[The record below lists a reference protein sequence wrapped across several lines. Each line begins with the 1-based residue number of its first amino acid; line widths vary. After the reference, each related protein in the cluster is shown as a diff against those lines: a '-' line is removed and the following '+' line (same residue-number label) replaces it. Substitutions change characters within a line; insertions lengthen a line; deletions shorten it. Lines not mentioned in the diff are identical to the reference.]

1 MKKYSRFMVL
11 FLLVAM
17 MVTVFALAADAKVKY
32 KLRFAGNYAPEH
44 PGTKSQYDIAEEVK
58 QATNGEVE
66 IMVYPG
72 GQLGDYSQ
80 VYEDIMR
87 GNVDMGFFYITGQYN
102 PMLEISSMPY
112 LATTWEGLAKVFS
125 PSSFWYKTYEAAHA
139 EVNVKLLGVYVDSFI
154 SLATMK
160 EPTDPFNVEANHNIL
175 IRIPPAELYKVTMK
189 DLNYDTVTINWSD
202 LYTSMQTGV
211 CDGWIGGTATLN
223 YFQFRDLIKDF
234 YPVRM
239 FVENVSYIM
248 NVDAFERLPEEYRK
262 IIFDACQKQA
272 RLSVENA
279 QKTEAEYQ
287 KKLAEE
293 NGVKI
298 HDITQDDIEALAVQV
313 RKVSWPKFSKMFGED
328 VIKGLMADFE

>member
-32 KLRFAGNYAPEH
+32 KLRFAGNYAPDH

-112 LATTWEGLAKVFS
+112 LATTWKASPRFS
-125 PSSFWYKTYEAAHA
+125 PHLPSGTRPMRQ
-139 EVNVKLLGVYVDSFI
+139 L
-154 SLATMK
+154 M
-160 EPTDPFNVEANHNIL
+160 P
-175 IRIPPAELYKVTMK
+175 R
-189 DLNYDTVTINWSD
+189 
-202 LYTSMQTGV
+202 SM
-211 CDGWIGGTATLN
+211 
-223 YFQFRDLIKDF
+223 
-234 YPVRM
+234 
-239 FVENVSYIM
+239 
-248 NVDAFERLPEEYRK
+248 
-262 IIFDACQKQA
+262 
-272 RLSVENA
+272 
-279 QKTEAEYQ
+279 
-287 KKLAEE
+287 
-293 NGVKI
+293 
-298 HDITQDDIEALAVQV
+298 
-313 RKVSWPKFSKMFGED
+313 
-328 VIKGLMADFE
+328 